1 MLSVSAN
8 RSNGSGAART
18 SAGREEHYGRIGTV
32 PCARP
37 FSISLSRSISKERAM
52 TRKNMKEADLPDTDN
67 PGQDSQTANAIRNQ
81 STVKPEDYPE
91 KKGRAAKE
99 PSGPKSP

>member
-1 MLSVSAN
+1 
-8 RSNGSGAART
+8 
-18 SAGREEHYGRIGTV
+18 
-32 PCARP
+32 
-37 FSISLSRSISKERAM
+37 M